1 MIGGTWQG
9 KTPLGLHELRGFQKG
24 YSAGERK
31 ACSHQLGAGWGGVH
45 PSLIPGTR
53 AYFISVWAADRPH
66 PESRAV
72 DCEPQSTEQR
82 VLSDVTGRPRSRT
95 L

>member
-31 ACSHQLGAGWGGVH
+31 ACSHQLGAGWWGGS
-45 PSLIPGTR
+45 PQLDSRNTSLF
-53 AYFISVWAADRPH
+53 YFSLG
-66 PESRAV
+66 S
-72 DCEPQSTEQR
+72 
-82 VLSDVTGRPRSRT
+82 
-95 L
+95 